1 MQCTFSIFY
10 LIQFSKGAKMTNAA
24 VLIFSTLSVP
34 IFSASPTTAPSHGC
48 GGCVFPWVDWN
59 NVTQTTCIDD
69 PEVELQTKVHTKVCK
84 RLLLLLQRI
93 KKTLLN
99 EF

>member
-24 VLIFSTLSVP
+24 LLIFSTLSVHP

-48 GGCVFPWVDWN
+48 GGCVFPWIDWN
-59 NVTQTTCIDD
+59 NVTQTTCVDD
-69 PEVELQTKVHTKVCK
+69 PEVELQTKVNTKVHNHGEGPS
-84 RLLLLLQRI
+84 LLAKL
-93 KKTLLN
+93 
-99 EF
+99 

>member
-1 MQCTFSIFY
+1 
-10 LIQFSKGAKMTNAA
+10 MTNAA

-48 GGCVFPWVDWN
+48 GGCVFPWIDWN

-99 EF
+99 KF